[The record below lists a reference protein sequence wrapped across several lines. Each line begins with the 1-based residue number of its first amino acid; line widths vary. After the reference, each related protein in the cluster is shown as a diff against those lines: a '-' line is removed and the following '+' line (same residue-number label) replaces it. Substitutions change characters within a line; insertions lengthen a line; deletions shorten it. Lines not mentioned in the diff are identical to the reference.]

1 MYITEAL
8 IRDVTSK
15 INMNIEVFSK
25 TLSISVFNKDP
36 SLRLPNKVLAFLALS
51 HMFLTPSWRL
61 DDDNLLCGG
70 C

>member
-25 TLSISVFNKDP
+25 TLSISVFN
-36 SLRLPNKVLAFLALS
+36 
-51 HMFLTPSWRL
+51 
-61 DDDNLLCGG
+61 
-70 C
+70 